1 MKIIVVIKRVPDTET
16 QVRIGGD
23 GKTID
28 PSGVVYVMNPYDE
41 YAVEEA
47 IRLKEKFGGEITIIC
62 VGPEEATKEIRT
74 AIAMG
79 CDTGVLLKDQA
90 GRLDPTG
97 VARVLTEEIKG
108 REYDLI
114 LFGKKNV
121 DDDYGQIPLLV
132 AARLDLP
139 AVTAINQLEVG
150 ADGKMA
156 TVRRN
161 IEGGAEVY
169 EVKLPAVLTA
179 EKGLNEPRY
188 PNLIAVRKSMKAPL
202 DIKQIPETAL
212 GLKVL
217 KMELPPRR
225 QGGRIVGKGVD
236 AVDEMVRLLRD
247 EAKIV

>member
-16 QVRIGGD
+16 QVRLGSD

-28 PSGVVYVMNPYDE
+28 PAGVVYVMNPYDE

-47 IRLKEKFGGEITIIC
+47 VQLKEKFGGEITVMC

-79 CDTGVLLKDQA
+79 CDNGVLMKLPE
-90 GRLDPTG
+90 GGLDPMGIARALTG
-97 VARVLTEEIKG
+97 EIKG

-121 DDDYGQIPLLV
+121 DDDNGQIPLLV

-139 AVTAINQLEVG
+139 VVTAINELEVMPDEKK
-150 ADGKMA
+150 ARAK
-156 TVRRN
+156 RN
-161 IEGGAEVY
+161 IVGGAEVF
-169 EVKLPAVLTA
+169 ETAIPAILTA

-202 DIKQIPETAL
+202 DIKEIPAEPPA
-212 GLKVL
+212 LKVIS
-217 KMELPPRR
+217 MELPPPRE
-225 QGGRIVGKGVD
+225 GGRIVGKGIE
-236 AVDEMVRLLRD
+236 AVPELVKLMQE
-247 EAKIV
+247 EAKVV

>member
-16 QVRIGGD
+16 QVRVGSG

-47 IRLKEKFGGEITIIC
+47 VQLKEKFGGDIVVLC

-79 CDTGVLLKDQA
+79 CDRGILLV
-90 GRLDPTG
+90 DPDG
-97 VARVLTEEIKG
+97 SPDPMWVAHSLAAEIKG
-108 REYDLI
+108 LEYDLI

-121 DDDYGQIPLLV
+121 DDDYSQIPQLI

-139 AVTAINQLEVG
+139 VVTAINELEID
-150 ADGKMA
+150 ADAGRAVCK
-156 TVRRN
+156 RN
-161 IEGGAEVY
+161 VEGGAERFD
-169 EVKLPAVLTA
+169 VKLPAIFTA

-202 DIKQIPETAL
+202 DIKQPAREPAGMVVIR
-212 GLKVL
+212 
-217 KMELPPRR
+217 MELPPPRV
-225 QGGRIVGKGVD
+225 GGRIVGKGVD
-236 AVDEMVRLLRD
+236 AVGDLVKALRE
-247 EAKIV
+247 EAKVV